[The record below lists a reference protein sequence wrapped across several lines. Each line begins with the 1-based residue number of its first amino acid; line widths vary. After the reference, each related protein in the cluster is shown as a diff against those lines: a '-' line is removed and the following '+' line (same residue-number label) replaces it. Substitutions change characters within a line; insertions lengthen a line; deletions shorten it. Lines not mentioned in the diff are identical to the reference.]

1 MVRKTRSQQY
11 AEDDTPATQQSVND
25 LQAQVAA
32 LVDAVAALSTQNITP
47 ALAHGRNTRANNVT
61 ASDEED
67 DNPFAPL
74 RRQQQHNNRTTN
86 NNSDS
91 DEEEDGES
99 SWKSCFKLDIPEF
112 KGSTVAEELLDWFVT
127 VEEILEFKEIP
138 LDRCVSLIAIRFRDR
153 AAAWWS
159 QTKTTR
165 ARLGKSKILSW
176 GKLKKEMQKNFLPYN
191 YDQLMFQ
198 KFQNLRQGN
207 RSVDEYATEFFKMI
221 TRVEIRDTEQQL
233 VMRFVGGLRQ
243 QIQFTLNLFR
253 PESLSEAHQQALT
266 IEAQNRNNSQPWNT
280 ARQPRQNQIQTSVS
294 SSTTATAQ
302 PETAIV
308 PTDPAKQQRP
318 GGLRCF
324 SCGELGHR
332 QSACPSRNRRG
343 LLLDPTGRDVEV
355 VFDESPEEL
364 EDSTEEL
371 EADEGTLLMV
381 RRTCLTP
388 KVADES
394 PQRKNLFS
402 SRCTIN
408 GKVCTFIIDSG
419 SSENVIAESA
429 VPKLNLEV

>member
-1 MVRKTRSQQY
+1 
-11 AEDDTPATQQSVND
+11 
-25 LQAQVAA
+25 
-32 LVDAVAALSTQNITP
+32 
-47 ALAHGRNTRANNVT
+47 
-61 ASDEED
+61 
-67 DNPFAPL
+67 
-74 RRQQQHNNRTTN
+74 
-86 NNSDS
+86 
-91 DEEEDGES
+91 
-99 SWKSCFKLDIPEF
+99 
-112 KGSTVAEELLDWFVT
+112 
-127 VEEILEFKEIP
+127 
-138 LDRCVSLIAIRFRDR
+138 
-153 AAAWWS
+153 
-159 QTKTTR
+159 
-165 ARLGKSKILSW
+165 
-176 GKLKKEMQKNFLPYN
+176 MQKKNLPYN

-221 TRVEIRDTEQQL
+221 TSVEIRDTEQQL

-253 PESLSEAHQQALT
+253 PESISEAHQQALT
-266 IEAQNRNNSQPWNT
+266 IEAQNRNNSQPWGT
-280 ARQPRQNQIQTSVS
+280 ARQPRQDQAQTPVG
-294 SSTTATAQ
+294 SSTTLTSQ

-355 VFDESPEEL
+355 IYDESPEEL

-371 EADEGTLLMV
+371 QADEGTLLTV

-388 KVADES
+388 KVSDES

-408 GKVCTFIIDSG
+408 GKVCTFIIYSG
-419 SSENVIAESA
+419 SSENAIAESA
-429 VPKLNLEV
+429 VSKLNLEVEPHPSPYKLG